1 MYNSEMGTY
10 MTKNK
15 KLSYQEPLLKLLRNF
30 GAETNYQKALQSIIS
45 LASELT
51 KSEVASI
58 LKYEEA
64 DEHLHFLALSH
75 TQYDA
80 MQSLRVPVDT
90 SIAGW
95 VYQNA
100 KTLVIQDVREDE
112 RFYSEIDQ
120 ILKFQTRSILVV
132 PLLVKGKSVGVLE
145 AINKTSR
152 ANYNGEDVII
162 LETLASQVAL
172 IIENIKLEQHAAQ
185 MQAATDRLEQMKEKF
200 IAITSHE
207 LRTPLGII
215 LGHSTFLR
223 EISDKKHHE
232 QLDKII
238 HSVDRLKNIIANLS
252 NMKNFESGAAR
263 IRMERIPLSDLL
275 HKITNSFHKTAQ
287 EKKIK
292 LSVNTTAPN
301 IFVNGDKEKISIAV
315 GNLIKNALTFTPEGG
330 HVSIILEQT
339 RKDVKITVT
348 DDGIG
353 ISDKD
358 IKHIFRRF
366 YQVESH
372 LTRQHG
378 GMGLGLSVA
387 KVMVELHGGKIWAKS
402 TPNKGSQFSF
412 TIPLDH
418 DQIKAS

>member
-1 MYNSEMGTY
+1 

-15 KLSYQEPLLKLLRNF
+15 NLSYQKSLLNLLRNF
-30 GAETNYQKALQSIIS
+30 SAESDYKKALQSMVS
-45 LASELT
+45 LAAELT
-51 KSEVASI
+51 NSEVASI

-64 DEHLHFLALSH
+64 DKHLHFLALSH

-80 MQSLRVPVDT
+80 MQSLRIPVSS

-95 VYQNA
+95 VYKNA
-100 KTLVIQDVREDE
+100 KTLVVQDVQEDE
-112 RFYSEIDQ
+112 RFYSEIDK

-132 PLLVKGKSVGVLE
+132 PLLVKGKPVGVLE
-145 AINKTSR
+145 AINQTSR
-152 ANYNGEDVII
+152 THYNGEDVII
-162 LETLASQVAL
+162 LETLASQVAF
-172 IIENIKLEQHAAQ
+172 IIENIKLEQRAVQ
-185 MQAATDRLEQMKEKF
+185 MQAATDRLEQMKGKF

-223 EISDKKHHE
+223 EISDEKHHD
-232 QLDKII
+232 QLDRII
-238 HSVDRLKNIIANLS
+238 HSVDRLKNIIEDLS

-263 IRMERIPLSDLL
+263 IRMEEIPLSDLL
-275 HKITNSFHKTAQ
+275 HKISSPFYQIAK
-287 EKKIK
+287 EKKIE
-292 LSVNTTAPN
+292 LSVNTKTPN
-301 IFVNGDKEKISIAV
+301 VFVNGDKEKISIAV
-315 GNLIKNALTFTPEGG
+315 GNLIRNALTFTPEGG
-330 HVSIILEQT
+330 HVSVLLEQT

-353 ISDKD
+353 ISDKNLE
-358 IKHIFRRF
+358 HIFKRF

-387 KVMVELHGGKIWAKS
+387 KVMVELHGGEIWAKS
-402 TPNKGSQFSF
+402 TPDKGSQFSF